1 MTDSKY
7 YSGTNHIFYSDNGTN
22 INISAGSG
30 QSLSIE
36 GYTPGTFPE
45 AGQGLNLV
53 SNEFN
58 VLTDDATIEIDAFN
72 KLSLKNGGI
81 TSNKL
86 ANSAVT
92 NEKLANSSLTITTG
106 TGLSGGGSVSL
117 GYSTTLSLTNNSIT
131 LTAGDGLSGGATV
144 SLGGSTSF
152 AVNSSVVRTTGNQS
166 ITGDKT
172 FEKVILDGGIN
183 DVSIIANTGTT
194 APYTLTLPVDDGASN
209 QILST
214 NGSGALSWVN
224 PVSGS
229 NKYIQYND
237 NGVLGSEAAFTYDKD
252 FNSMTVSGITTN
264 VVSGAST
271 LTFNTAGT
279 TKYSIGSTTTNA
291 ICNNFGTSTNTVY
304 NTGENV
310 RVQSTYN
317 NTNGFVGINNHY
329 SPTSGVGTFQAFTY
343 NTTGVGSIY
352 SSGSSTIYGTTSDY
366 RLKKDIINI
375 DENIAITR
383 IKGLNPVNFKW
394 ISTDTCENGFI
405 AHEFGTVYPCTLNCK
420 KDAVNE
426 NGDPIYQNISKEA
439 CIPDLVAVIKN
450 LLIRIEELEE
460 IVLNK

>member
-30 QSLSIE
+30 QTLTIE

-45 AGQGLNLV
+45 AGEGLDLV

-92 NEKLANSSLTITTG
+92 NEKLANSSLTIT
-106 TGLSGGGSVSL
+106 
-117 GYSTTLSLTNNSIT
+117 
-131 LTAGDGLSGGATV
+131 AGDGLSGGATV

-152 AVNSSVVRTTGNQS
+152 AVDSTVVRTTGNQS

-172 FEKVILDGGIN
+172 FEKVILDGGTN

-194 APYTLTLPVDDGASN
+194 SPYTLILPVDDGASN
-209 QILST
+209 QLLAT

-224 PVSGS
+224 PVSGL
-229 NKYIQYND
+229 NKYVQYND

-252 FNSMTVSGITTN
+252 FNSITVGGITVNTIAN
-264 VVSGAST
+264 GST
-271 LTFNTAGT
+271 LTFTTSGS
-279 TKYSIGSTTTNA
+279 TKYSIGPTTTNA
-291 ICNNFGTSTNTVY
+291 ICNNFGNSTNAVY

-343 NTTGVGSIY
+343 NATNVGSIY

-366 RLKKDIINI
+366 RLKKDITEI
-375 DENIAITR
+375 DENRAITR

-394 ISTDTCENGFI
+394 ISTDNCENGFL
-405 AHEFGTVYPCTLNCK
+405 AHEFGSVYPCTLNCE

-439 CIPDLVAVIKN
+439 CIPDLVKTIQT
-450 LLIRIEELEE
+450 LLIRIETLEE
-460 IVLNK
+460 IINNR